1 MFHVAQANRL
11 QHGGCIVD
19 LLFSRP
25 IAVRWPLQHVGK
37 HRVAR
42 LRLHECGQYLLD
54 HFIDAVCDS
63 SVCETIALGDF
74 DACERAA
81 VLAHVQHQGPFR
93 GMIGVRRANRR
104 SAMRDHQAV
113 GIKNRHGFAENL
125 IEDFR
130 DILRGAGR
138 GEPGAHRRGECVGA
152 HLHQQLI
159 LDD

>member
-1 MFHVAQANRL
+1 MFHVVQTNRL

-25 IAVRWPLQHVGK
+25 IAVRRSPQHVGK
-37 HRVAR
+37 HRVAG
-42 LRLHECGQYLLD
+42 LRLHERGEHLPD
-54 HFIDAVCDS
+54 HFIGPVCDP

-81 VLAHVQHQGPFR
+81 VLAHVQHQRPFR
-93 GMIGVRRANRR
+93 GIIGVRRANRR
-104 SAMRDHQAV
+104 SAMRDHQTV

-125 IEDFR
+125 VEDFR

>member
-1 MFHVAQANRL
+1 MFHVVQANRL

-25 IAVRWPLQHVGK
+25 IAVRRPLQHVGE
-37 HRVAR
+37 HRVAG
-42 LRLHECGQYLLD
+42 LRLHERGQHLPD
-54 HFIDAVCDS
+54 HLIDLVRNPAVG
-63 SVCETIALGDF
+63 ETIALRDF
-74 DACERAA
+74 DARERAA
-81 VLAHVQHQGPFR
+81 VLAHVQHQRPFR
-93 GMIGVRRANRR
+93 GMIGVRRADRR
-104 SAMRDHQAV
+104 PAMRDHQTV

-125 IEDFR
+125 VEDFR
-130 DILRGAGR
+130 DILRGTGR